1 MTTITSRII
10 NEMRVHD
17 APTLLAKF
25 GAEKAKARIA
35 AVGVDETMKEVTA
48 QFDQYRPFLI
58 PGREQHDQKLKTM
71 GCVQSD
77 VTKSL
82 RNFEA
87 TGRLLGELPSGLPV
101 PEQYSNLFTWL
112 MDLKREI
119 SAQAPDNELLK
130 NPTGL
135 VGYDFPKW
143 REYISQ
149 YSADLLPLIDAMSER
164 IKTDYPYYDHLQALG
179 EVAHELVINS
189 KGRSDHLATKLL
201 ELLPTICRPFTQA
214 GREAFELLQVALLSE
229 VDADALVKA
238 GWTPQHSEV
247 IEVAYLRSGL
257 HIKAKGPRVEVV
269 RISAYELNYTRLSQA
284 MQRKYKAAQEA
295 HKLEREAEVMAGRKQ
310 QLIDQADRKDA
321 LILKLRAGDITT
333 EELRE
338 LEAL

>member
-1 MTTITSRII
+1 MRI
-10 NEMRVHD
+10 HD
-17 APTLLAKF
+17 APTLLVKF
-25 GAEKAKARIA
+25 GAEKAKARIT
-35 AVGVDETMKEVTA
+35 AVGVHETMKEVTA
-48 QFDQYRPFLI
+48 QFDEYRPFLI
-58 PGREQHDQKLKTM
+58 PGRDQHDQKLRAM

-82 RNFEA
+82 RNYEA
-87 TGRLLGELPSGLPV
+87 TGRMLGELPSGLPV

-112 MDLKREI
+112 LNLKREI
-119 SAQAPDNELLK
+119 SAQAPDNELFK

-143 REYISQ
+143 REYISH
-149 YSADLLPLIDAMSER
+149 YSADLLPLIDALSER
-164 IKTDYPYYDHLQALG
+164 VKTDYAYYEYLTHLG
-179 EVAHELVINS
+179 EVAHELVINA

-201 ELLPTICRPFTQA
+201 DLLPTITRPFTQA

-238 GWTPQHSEV
+238 GWSPQHSEV
-247 IEVAYLRSGL
+247 IEVACVRSGL
-257 HIKAKGPRVEVV
+257 HHKAKGPRVEVV
-269 RISAYELNYTRLSQA
+269 RISAYELNYTRLRQA
-284 MQRKYKAAQEA
+284 MQREYKAAQEA

>member
-1 MTTITSRII
+1 MTTTTAQII
-10 NEMRVHD
+10 NDMKVND
-17 APTLLAKF
+17 AQTLIAKF
-25 GAEKAKARIA
+25 GADNAKARIRYI
-35 AVGVDETMKEVTA
+35 GVHATMLEVTS
-48 QFDQYRPFLI
+48 QFDQYRPLLI
-58 PGREQHDQKLKTM
+58 PGRELHDHKLRAMGKVQDEVSKT
-71 GCVQSD
+71 
-77 VTKSL
+77 L
-82 RNFEA
+82 RNFES
-87 TGRLLGELPSGLPV
+87 TGRLLGELPEDLPN
-101 PEQYSNLFTWL
+101 PEQYSNLFKWL
-112 MDLKREI
+112 SDLRLSIMTK
-119 SAQAPDNELLK
+119 APDNDLFK

-135 VGYDFPKW
+135 YGYDYPKW

-149 YSADLLPLIDAMSER
+149 YGDDLLPLIDAMSER

-189 KGRSDHLATKLL
+189 EGRSDHLATKLL
-201 ELLPTICRPFTQA
+201 DLLPTITRPFTQA
-214 GREAFELLQVALLSE
+214 GREAFELFQVALLSE

-247 IEVAYLRSGL
+247 IEVACVRSGL
-257 HIKAKGPRVEVV
+257 HHKAKGPRVEVV
-269 RISAYELNYTRLSQA
+269 RISAYELNYTRLRQA
-284 MQRKYKAAQEA
+284 MQREYKAAQEA